1 MESRRPT
8 VRAFTKDDDDD
19 DDDVEAQGNGTLMT
33 GPWPSSG
40 YKGLI
45 TDL

>member
-8 VRAFTKDDDDD
+8 VRAFTKDD